1 LGTLAVDTDAGHE
14 PMALQQARL
23 SHGHR
28 PSFRSVHGPECH
40 ESDQEQSAVR
50 HQEPLI
56 RASPDEGQSDS
67 DHNDDDHELD
77 QDGPF
82 GTREEEF
89 QLLSRW
95 GPAPRREADRQR
107 THGKSRRLAAGPS
120 GKGGRPKGTGLPYS
134 QDESWE
140 AHPVPRPQIGTETF
154 AAHRQR
160 RYSGFSH
167 SKRSPASH
175 ALR

>member
-140 AHPVPRPQIGTETF
+140 AHPVPRPQIG
-154 AAHRQR
+154 A
-160 RYSGFSH
+160 
-167 SKRSPASH
+167 
-175 ALR
+175 